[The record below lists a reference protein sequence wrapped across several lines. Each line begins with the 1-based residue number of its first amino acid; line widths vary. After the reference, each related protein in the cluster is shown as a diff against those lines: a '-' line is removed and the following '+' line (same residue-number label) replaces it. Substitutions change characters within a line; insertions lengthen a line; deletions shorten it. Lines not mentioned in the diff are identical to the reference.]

1 MTEFL
6 LTVLFLDYE
15 LSICI
20 GWFAISRCFG
30 YRLVELVSYLS
41 YRVTVEYGICVMT
54 PHICTVIYGTGLSLL
69 HIC

>member
-20 GWFAISRCFG
+20 GWFAISQCFG
-30 YRLVELVSYLS
+30 YRLVELVSYLL
-41 YRVTVEYGICVMT
+41 YRVAVTVSV
-54 PHICTVIYGTGLSLL
+54 
-69 HIC
+69 

>member
-30 YRLVELVSYLS
+30 YRLVELVSHCRIALQWN
-41 YRVTVEYGICVMT
+41 TVS
-54 PHICTVIYGTGLSLL
+54 HICTVIYGTGLSLL

>member
-6 LTVLFLDYE
+6 LTVLFLDYVTDYE

-30 YRLVELVSYLS
+30 YRLVELV
-41 YRVTVEYGICVMT
+41 
-54 PHICTVIYGTGLSLL
+54 
-69 HIC
+69 